1 MDSKKSPHI
10 LGTAPIGKL
19 LLEYSIPAIIGMTV
33 TSLYHV
39 IDSIFIGQ
47 GVGAYAISGIAVTL
61 PLMNLVIAFC
71 MLISIGGATISS
83 IYMGQKDIERTT
95 AVLHNVIILL
105 AVVGVAVAVCT
116 IPFLDKILLYFGAS
130 ENTLPY
136 AYDFMMI
143 ILLANPIAYVFVGL
157 NNVMRSTGYPQKA
170 MYSE

>member
-71 MLISIGGATISS
+71 MLISIGGAKR
-83 IYMGQKDIERTT
+83 Y
-95 AVLHNVIILL
+95 
-105 AVVGVAVAVCT
+105 
-116 IPFLDKILLYFGAS
+116 
-130 ENTLPY
+130 
-136 AYDFMMI
+136 
-143 ILLANPIAYVFVGL
+143 
-157 NNVMRSTGYPQKA
+157 
-170 MYSE
+170 